1 MSKVKKW
8 KTEKLK
14 NLIKR
19 EQYNKR
25 TVPVLHETLYEG
37 YTFGKVLA
45 SRYINVYADKREKQ
59 SEVLITN
66 YDNPKEKL
74 PSIEE
79 K

>member
-1 MSKVKKW
+1 MSKVGKW
-8 KTEKLK
+8 ESGKAAV
-14 NLIKR
+14 KR